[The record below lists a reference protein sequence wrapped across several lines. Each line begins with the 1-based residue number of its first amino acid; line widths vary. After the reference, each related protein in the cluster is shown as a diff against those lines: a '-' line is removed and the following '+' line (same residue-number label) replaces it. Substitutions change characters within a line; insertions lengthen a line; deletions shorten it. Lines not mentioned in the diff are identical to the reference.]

1 MIPAKTA
8 GDTFAFGVAILAAG
22 KSSRMGRPK
31 LLLPWGETTILGHLI
46 GQWEKLDA
54 KQIAVVCAVDTQAIQ
69 AVLDCLSFPEEN
81 MIRNP
86 APDRGMFSSIRCAAT
101 WAGWKPEL
109 THWIIT
115 LGDQP
120 HLRPETMRILLDFG
134 TSHPG
139 KICQPLRQG
148 HRRHPVL
155 LPRNVFLKL
164 SSTTARDLKEF
175 LQSMSADLAGWE
187 SDDAGLDFDI
197 DEPADYKRA
206 LRFAATSI

>member
-1 MIPAKTA
+1 
-8 GDTFAFGVAILAAG
+8 
-22 KSSRMGRPK
+22 
-31 LLLPWGETTILGHLI
+31 
-46 GQWEKLDA
+46 
-54 KQIAVVCAVDTQAIQ
+54 
-69 AVLDCLSFPEEN
+69 
-81 MIRNP
+81 
-86 APDRGMFSSIRCAAT
+86 
-101 WAGWKPEL
+101 
-109 THWIIT
+109 
-115 LGDQP
+115 
-120 HLRPETMRILLDFG
+120 LRPETMRILLDFG